1 MRRHELRPLI
11 TDLWNILSDGQ
22 TFNPFPQNMKSKAF
36 AELEILL
43 INEGLLRQRRERP
56 SEKAMRES
64 EQEQPPSSNK

>member
-1 MRRHELRPLI
+1 MTRHELRPLI

-22 TFNPFPQNMKSKAF
+22 MYNPFPHGMKSNAF

-56 SEKAMRES
+56 SEKAIRES
-64 EQEQPPSSNK
+64 QPTPPESSNS